1 MIIIYLMIIFIF
13 LFNLVQLIVY
23 YDLIKDKLKEKVLKT
38 STRVIIK
45 KFK

>member
-23 YDLIKDKLKEKVLKT
+23 YDLIKDKLKEKILKT
-38 STRVIIK
+38 STKVIIK